1 MTEWWKSHFDLF
13 EWGSLLIGILG
24 GLLALLVQKRN
35 NLAKAGKS
43 THHLILCT
51 MLDAAERM
59 YYFLKKQY
67 EAFTGDPK
75 KLRYKLIINHLNQKT
90 YCGLSKLFP
99 LFWHASRLLF
109 CLIGYLLLQKKIA
122 FLFHPR

>member
-1 MTEWWKSHFDLF
+1 MNKVMTEWWKSHFDLF

-75 KLRYKLIINHLNQKT
+75 KTSIQTNNKSLEPKKLTVVCRNYSLCSGMLRVCYIV
-90 YCGLSKLFP
+90 
-99 LFWHASRLLF
+99 
-109 CLIGYLLLQKKIA
+109 
-122 FLFHPR
+122 